1 MKHDRWVDVAWK
13 HAFIVPDP
21 DHAGQGIQIVEYREV
36 LKLLARQHAAVVRK
50 ITRREAELR
59 EHAQRV
65 LKMKRPKHLT
75 KDQWDYVLQLA
86 ATLGIGQRLAL
97 QHLLAALATHRK
109 GRT

>member
-1 MKHDRWVDVAWK
+1 MASKRWEDIVDKEFGPNFFRPATLTKLRV
-13 HAFIVPDP
+13 V
-21 DHAGQGIQIVEYREV
+21 
-36 LKLLARQHAAVVRK
+36 KLLASQHAAVVRT
-50 ITRREAELR
+50 ITRREAKLR
-59 EHAQRV
+59 EHARRV